1 MEIRWLSTSE
11 LISNVI
17 DGINKV
23 ERVTW
28 QRPYN
33 VFNWIAGL
41 VVCWVVTW
49 VFRSSE
55 EIEPIVKLEVEF
67 LNEQLLILMICGDK
81 PWDANCAHNAGESY
95 GWFDSSLRYQ
105 ILDVDKPKG
114 CVRLIL
120 GWLRLD
126 T

>member
-1 MEIRWLSTSE
+1 MY
-11 LISNVI
+11 
-17 DGINKV
+17 
-23 ERVTW
+23 W

-33 VFNWIAGL
+33 VFNWIAEL

-67 LNEQLLILMICGDK
+67 LIEQLNFRICGDK

-95 GWFDSSLRYQ
+95 GVFDSHLRYF
-105 ILDVDKPKG
+105 
-114 CVRLIL
+114 
-120 GWLRLD
+120 
-126 T
+126 